1 MNDLLTP
8 PGERDLPPRRAME
21 MRAEL
26 ITATRGPRP
35 RPTRRWLV
43 AAVSATAV
51 VTAVAGVAL
60 THQVRDDDGTQ
71 ILAMGS
77 GELNPG
83 MKRAADQCLRWYARD
98 FAHPGEAAS
107 TPGASAPA
115 SEATTAVPIPSEVVP
130 PPPIAEVPV
139 SKGDIA
145 VATQQ
150 GDKTAIL
157 FLNEIGYLACDII
170 QESGPEITGGLA
182 TERWPHRDWLPGP
195 VQRLSL
201 TSTGSDD
208 GGDVAALGRVSSRV
222 HRLVLERGN
231 GQATTARLSGGTF
244 GLLTTTNDVR
254 PNAELVSYDAA
265 GEEIDRRPLFQG
277 VKNLEHCYTDPA
289 GTVIYGEPGPDC
301 LPADPWKP

>member
-1 MNDLLTP
+1 MNDLLMP

-21 MRAEL
+21 MRAGL
-26 ITATRGPRP
+26 MTAARGPRP

-71 ILAMGS
+71 ILAMGL

-83 MKRAADQCLRWYARD
+83 LKRAADQCLRWYAQD
-98 FAHPGEAAS
+98 FAPPGEAAS
-107 TPGASAPA
+107 TPGASAPG
-115 SEATTAVPIPSEVVP
+115 SEATAAPLPSGVVP
-130 PPPIAEVPV
+130 APPIAEVPV

-157 FLNEIGYLACDII
+157 FLNEIGYLACDITH
-170 QESGPEITGGLA
+170 QAEQEITGGLA

-201 TSTGSDD
+201 TSTDSD

-231 GQATTARLSGGTF
+231 GKSTTARLSGGAF

-265 GEEIDRRPLFQG
+265 GDEIDRRPLFQPT
-277 VKNLEHCYTDPA
+277 KNLEHCYTDPA